1 MAEIKQHILWK
12 VWCWDGETVKPDL
25 DGPSFWICEEIFSS
39 WWFHPG
45 HGSWTS
51 VLVGY
56 TGIYWDI
63 LRYTGIYWD
72 ILGYDIYDIY
82 IYTGINWCSSPT
94 WTFQPFRDSY
104 LYNFHHLPPDV
115 GTWGRNSDYP
125 QIISLDYIWNLL
137 YMYIIYIYIIHYTLY
152 IYIHIYIYVY
162 I

>member
-12 VWCWDGETVKPDL
+12 VCCWDGETRFGWSL
-25 DGPSFWICEEIFSS
+25 WESARIF
-39 WWFHPG
+39 FHLGENPG

-63 LRYTGIYWD
+63 
-72 ILGYDIYDIY
+72 IY

-125 QIISLDYIWNLL
+125 QIISLDHIYYI
-137 YMYIIYIYIIHYTLY
+137 MYIIYIYVYVYTLY
-152 IYIHIYIYVY
+152 IYIYIYIYTY
-162 I
+162 IDIYSHDTTICID